1 MSRLA
6 KKQQRQDAMLEECKN
21 AVIHSALG
29 AFGLNMGMFT
39 DRDGGNVTTMHN
51 FERSDDKYVHDRD
64 RASYEQANSE
74 YHRKDYEL
82 SQAEWREKRQRAIER
97 QGGVDAYTG
106 EKYQDEN
113 KIDADHVVTVK
124 SVHDNKKNHLA
135 FNTGTEEGR
144 KRLAEM
150 VNDDSNIVMTD
161 SSINRSKGAKSNTEY
176 IESLSDEKAK
186 ELDVDKEQMQQVG
199 KQAQEKM
206 NKETNQRLFEKQTDE
221 LWETGVDQAKSMGLK
236 KVMGILIARLASIT
250 MTELKFLL
258 KNKANFSMELIGQ
271 LKDRMFLHLKELC
284 KDIPDILFAGVQGGI
299 SGFVSNLITF
309 LINNFLS
316 TAKKF
321 VTIIREGLLGIYK
334 SLKMVL
340 FPPKGMSKEEVWRSA
355 IKLFSTTV
363 IGAIIVSFSE
373 SINMFVQSV
382 APILQPILDVVSGA
396 LTGILAGVCSALA
409 VYAIDNLFDKLLDDY
424 DEKSVELLL
433 SDTQKR
439 QEFSNQLI
447 EYFDAQKELLYS
459 YQESYYKNAGI
470 KQYYNGIEQNLLNAK
485 DRQENALQLAQSMAL
500 SMKQNNHSL
509 ELKVQEMKN
518 DGDFDDALN
527 FLLKG
532 K

>member
-1 MSRLA
+1 M
-6 KKQQRQDAMLEECKN
+6 
-21 AVIHSALG
+21 
-29 AFGLNMGMFT
+29 
-39 DRDGGNVTTMHN
+39 
-51 FERSDDKYVHDRD
+51 
-64 RASYEQANSE
+64 ASYERANTK
-74 YHRKDYEL
+74 YNRDDYK
-82 SQAEWREKRQRAIER
+82 SKEWGKKREEAIER
-97 QGGVDAYTG
+97 QGGIDAYTG
-106 EKYQDEN
+106 EAYRSE
-113 KIDADHVVTVK
+113 KIDADHVVSLK

-135 FNTGTEEGR
+135 YNTGTQEGR
-144 KRLAEM
+144 QKLAQM
-150 VNDDSNIVMTD
+150 ANDDSNIVATD
-161 SSINRSKGAKSNTEY
+161 ASINRSKGAKSNTEY
-176 IESLSDEKAK
+176 VESLSEEKAK
-186 ELDVDKEQMQQVG
+186 ERGVDKERMQQAER
-199 KQAQEKM
+199 QSQENM
-206 NKETNQRLFEKQTDE
+206 NQKSNQTLFQKQTNE

-236 KVMGILIARLASIT
+236 KVMGILITRLASIT

-284 KDIPDILFAGVQGGI
+284 KDVPDILFAGVQGGI

-334 SLKMVL
+334 SLKMVF

-363 IGAIIVSFSE
+363 ISAIIVSFSE

-433 SDTQKR
+433 SDAQQR
-439 QEFSNQLI
+439 QMFANQLI
-447 EYFDAQKELLYS
+447 EHFNVQDKLIAS
-459 YQESYYKNAGI
+459 YQDSYDKNAEI
-470 KQYYNGIEQNLLNAK
+470 KQHYNCIELNLLQSKESK
-485 DRQENALQLAQSMAL
+485 DDILRSAQSMAV
-500 SMKQNNHSL
+500 SMADSNCFI
-509 ELKVQEMKN
+509 ELKIQEMRCDK
-518 DGDFDDALN
+518 DFDDALD